1 MAGFELL
8 RSMRDLKSI
17 SDDYRPKKWRANDV
31 ELDNTQRS
39 IYDLHNEP
47 FAGDDSTAGNSTEHS
62 GANERRLTYNL
73 PHPMNLATVDIG
85 GPEEEPVRAPLDE
98 IAKVLRRLTYGE
110 MLELAESM
118 WKVNPQGSNITE
130 SGLPAVLYQ
139 WSISRKVEI

>member
-31 ELDNTQRS
+31 ELDNTQS
-39 IYDLHNEP
+39 IYDGDNEY
-47 FAGDDSTAGNSTEHS
+47 FAGDVPTAGNNTEYS
-62 GANERRLTYNL
+62 GANERRLAYNL
-73 PHPMNLATVDIG
+73 PRPMNLATVDIG
-85 GPEEEPVRAPLDE
+85 GPEDEPVRAPLDE

-118 WKVNPQGSNITE
+118 WKVNPQ
-130 SGLPAVLYQ
+130 
-139 WSISRKVEI
+139 